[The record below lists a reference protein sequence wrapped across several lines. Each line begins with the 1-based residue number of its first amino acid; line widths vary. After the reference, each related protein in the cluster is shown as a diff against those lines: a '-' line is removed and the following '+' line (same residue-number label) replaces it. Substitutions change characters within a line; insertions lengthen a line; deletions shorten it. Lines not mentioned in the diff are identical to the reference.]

1 MLKNKSFQKTLCIA
15 FAGVLLLTNFCL
27 AQSGWMEG
35 ASTEFGGLAAGAE
48 IKTADLP
55 TLIGNI
61 ISIILGLLGV
71 VLILLII
78 YSGFLWMTAGGET
91 KQVDK
96 AQAYIKNAVI
106 GLVVILL
113 AYAIT
118 QFVIDKLMLV
128 SMGQ

>member
-1 MLKNKSFQKTLCIA
+1 
-15 FAGVLLLTNFCL
+15 
-27 AQSGWMEG
+27 MEQ
-35 ASTEFGGLAAGAE
+35 ASTEFGGLATGAE

-55 TLIGNI
+55 TLIGKI

-78 YSGFLWMTAGGET
+78 YSGFLWMTAGGEP

-128 SMGQ
+128 STGQ